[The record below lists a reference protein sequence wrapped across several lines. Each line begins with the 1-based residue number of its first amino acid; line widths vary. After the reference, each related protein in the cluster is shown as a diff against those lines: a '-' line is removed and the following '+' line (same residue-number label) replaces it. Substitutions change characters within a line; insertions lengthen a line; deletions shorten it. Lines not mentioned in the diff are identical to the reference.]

1 MITKIVPL
9 RNQKSANIFLSSPQ
23 IITTKI
29 FITTMKHYLL
39 KCIALMLVGSL
50 AISCGKDDQFEG
62 DDDIVS
68 ISDSND
74 NSDGKSGDNSGS
86 NSEDNSGNNN
96 SGDNSG
102 NNSGNNNSGNNN
114 SGNNNSGSN
123 SDNDSGNNNSATP
136 EKIVPVNINATT
148 FPDPKFR
155 ALISGHD
162 YDRNGDGYL
171 DEKEIIYIRNIYC
184 QGMGIKSLKGIEY
197 LKELRGIYCM
207 DNEIA
212 DWDLSHNK
220 LLTGIWCSNN
230 KFKSLD
236 FSGLDD
242 LVWVYCHDCKELTSL
257 NVKNNPKMAYIEC
270 NTTPLKEL
278 DVTHNPE
285 LEHLMCGTC
294 GLKTLDLS
302 KNPKLQ
308 HLDAFSNKFTSLDLS
323 HNPLLKRLDIWNN
336 QQLGNVSIN
345 HLKGLQTYNC
355 AKTGIKKLD
364 VSHLPEL
371 YKLIC
376 SYNQITTLDLSKN
389 PKLIIL
395 ECQDNSLTQLNISK
409 NPQLRFLW
417 AAHNKFSS
425 IDLSSNPY
433 LVKVYNEGIYE
444 KDTKYGID
452 HEWYINLGGD
462 VSTGDDNKLYLWVNI
477 DVKINAK
484 SNGTPAA
491 KEKYSPL
498 DPGVKES
505 DCLTRGYVMNYLYKM
520 AGSPNVAGHKSSFK
534 DVAGTTY
541 EKAIIWG
548 EMRAM
553 TMGFPEFLGDYFA
566 PNKWIT
572 RQDLTFML
580 MRYAEALNLKR
591 EIDFGRSDEYLDYFD
606 IDYDHWEAICWC
618 ATWHIIEGKG
628 GATKSQ
634 QKFDPF
640 GRVTQADLNLAI
652 ANLKDANK

>member
-1 MITKIVPL
+1 
-9 RNQKSANIFLSSPQ
+9 
-23 IITTKI
+23 
-29 FITTMKHYLL
+29 MKNYLL
-39 KCIALMLVGSL
+39 KGIMLMLVGSL
-50 AISCGKDDQFEG
+50 VLSCGKDEEEDLIDE
-62 DDDIVS
+62 VLES
-68 ISDSND
+68 ISGNDSE
-74 NSDGKSGDNSGS
+74 NSGN
-86 NSEDNSGNNN
+86 NSEDGSGNNSGDNSGNNN
-96 SGDNSG
+96 SGNNSGSNSGNNNSGGNSGSNSG
-102 NNSGNNNSGNNN
+102 NNSGNNNSGNG
-114 SGNNNSGSN
+114 SGNNNSGSG
-123 SDNDSGNNNSATP
+123 SGNNNSGNGSSGSTATP
-136 EKIVPVNINATT
+136 EKIVPVKINATT
-148 FPDPKFR
+148 FPDPNFR
-155 ALISGHD
+155 KLISSRD
-162 YDRNGDGYL
+162 YDRNGDGML
-171 DEKEIIYIRNIYC
+171 DKDEIIYIRNIYC
-184 QGMGIKSLKGIEY
+184 QNMGIKSLKGIEY
-197 LKELRGIYCM
+197 LVELRGIYCM
-207 DNEIA
+207 DNKIA

-220 LLTGIWCSNN
+220 LLTGIWCSGNQ
-230 KFKSLD
+230 FTSLD
-236 FSGLDD
+236 FTGLDD
-242 LVWVYCHDCKELTSL
+242 LVWVYCHDNEHLTSL

-285 LEHLMCGTC
+285 LEHLMCGSC

-308 HLDAFSNKFTSLDLS
+308 HLDAFRNKFTTLDLS
-323 HNPLLKRLDIWNN
+323 HNSMLKRLDIWDNE
-336 QQLGNVSIN
+336 QLGDLKVS

-364 VSHLPEL
+364 MSNNPEL

-376 SYNQITTLDLSKN
+376 SYNKITSLNISKN

-395 ECQDNSLTQLNISK
+395 QCQDNSISSLDISK
-409 NPQLRFLW
+409 NTQLRFLW
-417 AAHNKFSS
+417 AAHNKFTS
-425 IDLSSNPY
+425 IDLSNNPY
-433 LVKVYNEGIYE
+433 LVKVYNEGTYE

-477 DVKINAK
+477 DVKVNAK
-484 SNGTPAA
+484 SNGTQAV

-505 DCLTRGYVMNYLYKM
+505 DCLTRGYVINYLYKM
-520 AGSPNVAGHKSSFK
+520 AGSPNVSGHKSKFK

-548 EMRAM
+548 ELRAM

-580 MRYAEALNLKR
+580 MRYAEAYNMKR

-628 GATKSQ
+628 GSSKSQ

-652 ANLKDANK
+652 ANLKEVNQ

>member
-1 MITKIVPL
+1 MKKI
-9 RNQKSANIFLSSPQ
+9 
-23 IITTKI
+23 
-29 FITTMKHYLL
+29 LL
-39 KCIALMLVGSL
+39 QGIALMFVCSFVL
-50 AISCGKDDQFEG
+50 SCGKDEK
-62 DDDIVS
+62 DDIF
-68 ISDSND
+68 
-74 NSDGKSGDNSGS
+74 
-86 NSEDNSGNNN
+86 EE
-96 SGDNSG
+96 
-102 NNSGNNNSGNNN
+102 
-114 SGNNNSGSN
+114 
-123 SDNDSGNNNSATP
+123 TP
-136 EKIVPVNINATT
+136 EKITEDKSEDKTGSNSLNDSTSVDSLTDSTATTTIPEEIVPVKINATT

-155 ALISGHD
+155 ELISGRD
-162 YDRNGDGYL
+162 YDKNGDGTL
-171 DEKEIIYIRNIYC
+171 DVEEIIYIRNIHC

-220 LLTGIWCSNN
+220 LLTGIWCSGN
-230 KFKSLD
+230 KFTSLD
-236 FSGLDD
+236 FTGLDD

-285 LEHLMCGTC
+285 LEHLMCGSC
-294 GLKTLDLS
+294 GLKSLDLS
-302 KNPKLQ
+302 ENPKLQ
-308 HLDAFSNKFTSLDLS
+308 HLDAFKNNFTSLNLS
-323 HNPLLKRLDIWNN
+323 NNSILKRLDIWGNE
-336 QQLGNVSIN
+336 QLGDVAISN
-345 HLKGLQTYNC
+345 LKGLQTYNC

-364 VSHLPEL
+364 VSQCPEL

-376 SYNQITTLDLSKN
+376 SYNQISSLDLSKN
-389 PKLIIL
+389 PKLLIL
-395 ECQDNSLTQLNISK
+395 QCQDNSLGKLNISK

-417 AAHNKFSS
+417 AAHNKLTSL
-425 IDLSSNPY
+425 DLSSNPY
-433 LVKVYNEGIYE
+433 LIKVHNEGTYE
-444 KDTKYGID
+444 RDKID
-452 HEWYINLGGD
+452 HEWYIKLGGD
-462 VSTGDDNKLYLWVNI
+462 VSTGDDNKLYLWVDL
-477 DVKINAK
+477 DVTINDK
-484 SNGTPAA
+484 SNGTPAV

-505 DCLTRGYVMNYLYKM
+505 DCLTRGYVINYLYKM
-520 AGSPNVAGHKSSFK
+520 AGSPKVSGHKSSFK

-548 EMRAM
+548 ELRAM

-566 PNKWIT
+566 PDKWIT

-580 MRYAEALNLKR
+580 MRYAEAFNLKR
-591 EIDFGRSDEYLDYFD
+591 EIDFGRSDEYLDYYD
-606 IDYDHWEAICWC
+606 IDYDHWEAVCWC

-628 GATKSQ
+628 GSAKSQ
-634 QKFDPF
+634 QKFDPY